1 MKKKKIVLLVET
13 DRKIP
18 PEVFEEAFKEYI
30 GRRKTAEKLYKL
42 LERFDWDAIE
52 GKETKPK
59 KKKSR
64 NTR

>member
-13 DRKIP
+13 DRNIP
-18 PEVFEEAFKEYI
+18 PEVLEEAFREYLN
-30 GRRKTAEKLYKL
+30 RRKTAEKLYKL

-52 GKETKPK
+52 GKETKTK
-59 KKKSR
+59 KKKPR